1 MNTNE
6 VAAILEELIEAL
18 QVQAK
23 ELDKLITHVQQVS
36 PRLGYKSEISAVSAT
51 LSKLRLQMRET
62 VPPSGQEDS

>member
-1 MNTNE
+1 MDTNE
-6 VAAILEELIEAL
+6 LTAVLEELIEAL

-51 LSKLRLQMRET
+51 LSKLRMQMRET
-62 VPPSGQEDS
+62 VPSEQEDS